1 MYRYDVEYWD
11 NDIKEPNS
19 DQGLVAA
26 NSYLDAAQLITEQY
40 GENNIVTLSLTAL
53 NTILTEENIIEEFK
67 RKEN

>member
-11 NDIKEPNS
+11 NNIKEPNS

-26 NSYLDAAQLITEQY
+26 SGYSDAAQLITEQY

>member
-11 NDIKEPNS
+11 NGIKEPNS
-19 DQGLVAA
+19 DQGLVAV
-26 NSYLDAAQLITEQY
+26 NSYSDAAQLITEQY
-40 GENNIVTLSLTAL
+40 GENDIITLSLTAL

>member
-11 NDIKEPNS
+11 NNIKEPNS

-26 NSYLDAAQLITEQY
+26 NSYSDAAQLITEQY
-40 GENNIVTLSLTAL
+40 GENDIVTLSLTAL

>member
-11 NDIKEPNS
+11 NYIKEPNS
-19 DQGLVAA
+19 DQGIVAA
-26 NSYLDAAQLITEQY
+26 NNYSDAAQLITEQY
-40 GENNIVTLSLTAL
+40 GENDIITLSLTAL